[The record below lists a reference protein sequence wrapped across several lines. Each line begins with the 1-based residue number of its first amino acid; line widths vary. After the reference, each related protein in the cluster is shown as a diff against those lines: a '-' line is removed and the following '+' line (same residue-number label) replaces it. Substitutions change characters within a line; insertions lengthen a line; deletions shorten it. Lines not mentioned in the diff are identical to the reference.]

1 MQNPQHELASRST
14 MTLTK
19 IKTKTSRFKYKYGS
33 NRRREKRGGREEEEV
48 EVEDPNH
55 GTEKMEER
63 GGDLVGRSK
72 WKKKRERRNL
82 YSGLP
87 CTHQI

>member
-1 MQNPQHELASRST
+1 MQNPQHELASKS
-14 MTLTK
+14 MVTLTK
-19 IKTKTSRFKYKYGS
+19 IKTKTSRFRYKYGS
-33 NRRREKRGGREEEEV
+33 KRRREEEEEV

-63 GGDLVGRSK
+63 GGDLVGQSK

-82 YSGLP
+82 YSGLLKMEDAG
-87 CTHQI
+87 T

>member
-1 MQNPQHELASRST
+1 M
-14 MTLTK
+14 
-19 IKTKTSRFKYKYGS
+19 
-33 NRRREKRGGREEEEV
+33 

-87 CTHQI
+87 CTHQIGEGDEDAGT